1 MDSKADAE
9 SATARA
15 ATAASAAEHAAYP
28 RLSPEDV
35 APPPPPVV
43 SPPVSANPY
52 VVSAPSA
59 QPPAK
64 SQYHPL
70 LLLSAA
76 AAAPILETIHAAA
89 LTVSGCVCL
98 LCSIAAG
105 CVCLLGSIAAGARE
119 NLREKLDVVGRRFGD
134 AARKT
139 EGIVGDIWQHL
150 KTGPSIADTAM
161 GRIAQISKVIAEGG
175 YDKVFHQTFE
185 CLPDEKLK
193 KAYAC
198 YLSTSHGPIM
208 GVLYISTAKIAFCSD
223 SPVAYV
229 TEDNKNQSSI
239 YKVVVP
245 VAQLRSVTPTAS
257 QQNPAERYIQV
268 VSVDN
273 HDFWFMGF
281 VNYDGAVKSLQ
292 EAVRGGKASLHHHM
306 YFL

>member
-64 SQYHPL
+64 S
-70 LLLSAA
+70 
-76 AAAPILETIHAAA
+76 
-89 LTVSGCVCL
+89 
-98 LCSIAAG
+98 
-105 CVCLLGSIAAGARE
+105 ARE

>member
-15 ATAASAAEHAAYP
+15 ATAAAAAEHAAYP

-98 LCSIAAG
+98 L
-105 CVCLLGSIAAGARE
+105 GSIAAGARE

-139 EGIVGDIWQHL
+139 EGIVGDIWQHREL
-150 KTGPSIADTAM
+150 FPPPPPQIPISHPRD
-161 GRIAQISKVIAEGG
+161 RIKHLFII
-175 YDKVFHQTFE
+175 
-185 CLPDEKLK
+185 
-193 KAYAC
+193 
-198 YLSTSHGPIM
+198 I
-208 GVLYISTAKIAFCSD
+208 CS
-223 SPVAYV
+223 
-229 TEDNKNQSSI
+229 
-239 YKVVVP
+239 
-245 VAQLRSVTPTAS
+245 
-257 QQNPAERYIQV
+257 IQV
-268 VSVDN
+268 SN
-273 HDFWFMGF
+273 P
-281 VNYDGAVKSLQ
+281 SLLLLICFTN
-292 EAVRGGKASLHHHM
+292 AM
-306 YFL
+306 

>member
-15 ATAASAAEHAAYP
+15 ATAAAAAEHAAYP

-98 LCSIAAG
+98 L
-105 CVCLLGSIAAGARE
+105 GSIAAGARE

-139 EGIVGDIWQHL
+139 EGIVGDIWQHREL
-150 KTGPSIADTAM
+150 FPQIPISHPRD
-161 GRIAQISKVIAEGG
+161 RIKHLFII
-175 YDKVFHQTFE
+175 
-185 CLPDEKLK
+185 
-193 KAYAC
+193 
-198 YLSTSHGPIM
+198 I
-208 GVLYISTAKIAFCSD
+208 CS
-223 SPVAYV
+223 
-229 TEDNKNQSSI
+229 
-239 YKVVVP
+239 
-245 VAQLRSVTPTAS
+245 
-257 QQNPAERYIQV
+257 IQV
-268 VSVDN
+268 SN
-273 HDFWFMGF
+273 P
-281 VNYDGAVKSLQ
+281 SLLLLICFTN
-292 EAVRGGKASLHHHM
+292 AM
-306 YFL
+306 

>member
-15 ATAASAAEHAAYP
+15 ATAAAAAEHAAYP

-139 EGIVGDIWQHL
+139 EGIVGDIWQHREL
-150 KTGPSIADTAM
+150 SPPPPPQIPISHPRD
-161 GRIAQISKVIAEGG
+161 RIKHLFII
-175 YDKVFHQTFE
+175 
-185 CLPDEKLK
+185 
-193 KAYAC
+193 
-198 YLSTSHGPIM
+198 I
-208 GVLYISTAKIAFCSD
+208 CS
-223 SPVAYV
+223 
-229 TEDNKNQSSI
+229 
-239 YKVVVP
+239 
-245 VAQLRSVTPTAS
+245 
-257 QQNPAERYIQV
+257 IQV
-268 VSVDN
+268 SN
-273 HDFWFMGF
+273 P
-281 VNYDGAVKSLQ
+281 SLLLLICFTN
-292 EAVRGGKASLHHHM
+292 AM
-306 YFL
+306 